1 MLYLLNRFVVSIQ
14 TESNA
19 SSLSDE
25 ETRVAS
31 EADTLAL
38 SRRFNISKAV
48 DSYLLGDDLIEP
60 E

>member
-14 TESNA
+14 SESNA

-31 EADTLAL
+31 EDTLAL

-48 DSYLLGDDLIEP
+48 DSYLLGDDLKEP

>member
-19 SSLSDE
+19 RSLSDE
-25 ETRVAS
+25 EAHVAS
-31 EADTLAL
+31 EADTLV

>member
-19 SSLSDE
+19 RSLSDE
-25 ETRVAS
+25 EARVAS
-31 EADTLAL
+31 EADNLV

-48 DSYLLGDDLIEP
+48 DSYLLGEDRIEP

>member
-19 SSLSDE
+19 RSLSDE
-25 ETRVAS
+25 EARVAS
-31 EADTLAL
+31 EADTLV

-48 DSYLLGDDLIEP
+48 DSYLLGDDRIEP